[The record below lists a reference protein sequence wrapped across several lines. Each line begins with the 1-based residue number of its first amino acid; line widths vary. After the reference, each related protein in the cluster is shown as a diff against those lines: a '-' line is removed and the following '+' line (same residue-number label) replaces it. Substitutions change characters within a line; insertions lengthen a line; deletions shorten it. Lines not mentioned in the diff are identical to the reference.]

1 MIDTNVDSGTD
12 KMGRFDNYIEN
23 ITPDIHNKTKSY
35 ISTNLAI
42 FEPEDFIIDKEICFD
57 DYHFIV
63 LFTTPPPAKID
74 KKPRQ
79 FKKGNLVSFDPGAC
93 LTVLPPSIHKYPV
106 KYLDITIKRDFF
118 QQVASET
125 NRTNEVKFKRIETA
139 FSHRLVETI
148 VNFQNE
154 IHNYG
159 SSYPMMV
166 DSISIQVAVQLL
178 REINGDSN
186 IFREKAL
193 RDQQSVNRAIDYM
206 QSYYNGPIS
215 IEDICQIVHL
225 SPHYFIR
232 LFKQHTGQTPYQ
244 YLMAIR
250 IQRAQ
255 EMLEKSHY
263 SMGEV
268 AALCGFVNAGHFA
281 TLFKRCIGV
290 APSEYRRHKRGWR

>member
-1 MIDTNVDSGTD
+1 M
-12 KMGRFDNYIEN
+12 MGRFNNYIEN

-42 FEPEDFIIDKEICFD
+42 FEPEDFILDKEICFD
-57 DYHFIV
+57 DYHFIM

-93 LTVLPPSIHKYPV
+93 LTVLSTGIHKYPV
-106 KYLDITIKRDFF
+106 KYFDITIKRDFF
-118 QQVASET
+118 QPVASEIS
-125 NRTNEVKFKRIETA
+125 RTNEVKFKRIETT
-139 FSHRLVETI
+139 FSYRLVEAI
-148 VNFQNE
+148 VNFQHEVLNF
-154 IHNYG
+154 G
-159 SSYPMMV
+159 SSYPLMV
-166 DSISIQVAVQLL
+166 DSISIQVVGQLL
-178 REINGDSN
+178 REINGSNN
-186 IFREKAL
+186 IFRDKAL
-193 RDQQSVNRAIDYM
+193 RDQQSVTRAIDYM
-206 QSYYNGPIS
+206 QSYYNDPIS

-250 IQRAQ
+250 VQRAQ
-255 EMLEKSHY
+255 EMLEKSNY

-281 TLFKRCIGV
+281 TLFKRYTGV
-290 APSEYRRHKRGWR
+290 APSEYRRHKRGWRQ